1 MADRPVL
8 RKVPDVEL
16 LKTGEWPLATGTCTF
31 TTEDLAAAVRAAQSP
46 SVARPV
52 IKLGHDDPRFSG
64 EPAVGFVDNLRLSQD
79 GSTLVGDLCGVPGW
93 LADIMPS
100 AYPRRSIEGQF
111 NYRDQ
116 AGTVHEFALTG
127 LALLGVI
134 PPAVGTLAT
143 LRDVAALYQVE
154 ASTGPG
160 GPEKGIRTMPEAT
173 VAAAAS
179 VEDIRRDFYEQGPGK
194 ETFWWI
200 EEMFLAPSEVIA
212 MDDETGALKKI
223 PFTVADDESIT
234 WGEPKDVKR
243 EYVEASAR
251 TPDAAWASREES
263 AALGEPE
270 TPAAPGETPTET
282 AKDTMEFTEDQ
293 AAKLTAALG
302 LGDDATA
309 ADIVTAVEKLA
320 ADSTTEETKANQ
332 ADAEVTD
339 ETIVAAAKK
348 RGFNLVSAS
357 SFDTMQKQLT
367 ELQDDQRRRIV
378 DDAIAAGKFMPSA
391 RAAAIEQ
398 MRAGLLTEET
408 IAAMSPIVTV
418 AGSEVGHGH
427 GEDTTDPDDVR
438 ETDVY
443 KNWIS

>member
-1 MADRPVL
+1 MTDRPLL

-16 LKTGEWPLATGTCTF
+16 LKIGEWPLATGTCTF
-31 TTEDLAAAVRAAQSP
+31 TTEDLAAAVRAAQAP

-64 EPAVGFVDNLRLSQD
+64 EPAVGFVDNLRLSED

-116 AGTVHEFALTG
+116 AGTVHHFALTG
-127 LALLGVI
+127 LALLGVT
-134 PPAVGTLAT
+134 PPAVGTLSS

-179 VEDIRRDFYEQGPGK
+179 VEDIRRDFYENGPGK
-194 ETFWWI
+194 NTFWWI

-212 MDDETGALKKI
+212 MDDETGALKKV
-223 PFTVADDESIT
+223 PFTVGEDESID
-234 WGEPKDVKR
+234 WGEAKDVKR

-251 TPDAAWASREES
+251 TPDAKWASREES
-263 AALGEPE
+263 AALADPV
-270 TPAAPGETPTET
+270 TPGETTDQGKE
-282 AKDTMEFTEDQ
+282 TMEFTEDQ
-293 AAKLTAALG
+293 AAKLTEALG
-302 LGDDATA
+302 LAADATA
-309 ADIVTAVEKLA
+309 DDIVTAAEKLA
-320 ADSTTEETKANQ
+320 AAPVEETKANKNQ
-332 ADAEVTD
+332 DVSAD
-339 ETIVAAAKK
+339 TIAAAAKAHGLNVVAK
-348 RGFNLVSAS
+348 ST
-357 SFDTMQKQLT
+357 FDNMQKQLT
-367 ELQDDQRRRIV
+367 ELQDDKRRRV
-378 DDAIAAGKFMPSA
+378 VSDAIAAGKLMPSA
-391 RAAAIEQ
+391 RDAAIEQ

-418 AGSEVGHGH
+418 AGAEVGHGH
-427 GEDTTDPDDVR
+427 DTESTDPDDVR
-438 ETDVY
+438 ETDAY
-443 KNWIS
+443 KNWKL